1 MLDLALQIC
10 LYRVR
15 QKFSNTEK
23 LKLLSQFHTK
33 KRIILLCNT
42 NKPSFF
48 HKFDR

>member
-23 LKLLSQFHTK
+23 LKLVSHQKTDYFIVLQTNLVFSQV
-33 KRIILLCNT
+33 
-42 NKPSFF
+42 
-48 HKFDR
+48 